1 MLESRLK
8 DFLDEEHI
16 KYVTIGHS
24 PAFTAQEI
32 AAMAHIPGKELA
44 KTVVVKID
52 GELAMVV
59 TSASEQVKLNH
70 LKETL
75 GANEVGLASESEFK
89 DSFPDCETGAMPP
102 FGNLYG
108 MNVFVSQALREDE
121 QIAFNAGSHSELV
134 RLPYTEFERLVHPTP
149 LAM

>member
-1 MLESRLK
+1 MSESRLK
-8 DFLDEEHI
+8 DFLDEQHV

-52 GELAMVV
+52 GKLAMVV
-59 TSASEQVKLNH
+59 TPASEQVELDN
-70 LKETL
+70 LKESL
-75 GANEVGLASESEFK
+75 GAGDVDLASESEFK

-108 MNVFVSQALREDE
+108 MNVFVSQTLREDDE
-121 QIAFNAGSHSELV
+121 IAFNAGTHSELV
-134 RLPYTEFERLVHPTP
+134 RLPYAEFQRLVHPTP
-149 LAM
+149 LAV